1 MMIYS
6 TLNLTW
12 RKYSECETSTSD
24 VNSLLIIIIIM
35 VFKLTNKPADD
46 YNKAYSLQLLPPFI
60 CHYDFG
66 VRFIDKI
73 WSFSAG

>member
-24 VNSLLIIIIIM
+24 VNSLLIIIIM

-46 YNKAYSLQLLPPFI
+46 YN
-60 CHYDFG
+60 
-66 VRFIDKI
+66 
-73 WSFSAG
+73 

>member
-24 VNSLLIIIIIM
+24 VNSLLIIIIIIIM

-46 YNKAYSLQLLPPFI
+46 YN
-60 CHYDFG
+60 
-66 VRFIDKI
+66 
-73 WSFSAG
+73 

>member
-24 VNSLLIIIIIM
+24 VNSLIIIM
-35 VFKLTNKPADD
+35 DFKLTNKPADD
-46 YNKAYSLQLLPPFI
+46 YN
-60 CHYDFG
+60 
-66 VRFIDKI
+66 
-73 WSFSAG
+73 

>member
-35 VFKLTNKPADD
+35 VFKLTSKPADD
-46 YNKAYSLQLLPPFI
+46 YN
-60 CHYDFG
+60 
-66 VRFIDKI
+66 
-73 WSFSAG
+73 